1 MIRWDG
7 GEAYEIVFSTRLGG
21 VSEGRFASLNLGRM
35 TGDEVD
41 RVDENRRRLC
51 AEVGGT
57 LGRLALNRQIHSHR
71 VLRAVAGSRGNL
83 GDGLWTDEPDLP
95 ILAFAA
101 DCLPIAL
108 VCSNGA
114 EPAVAVV
121 HAGWRGLLEGVI
133 AASVSALTGRMASA
147 EPSLRA
153 CVGPAIGQCCF
164 EVGPEVAEPFAAA
177 FGADLLQGRRLDLR
191 GSAERA
197 LHAAGV
203 TEVEH
208 LDLCTACDPDLFF
221 SHRRTGTPRGVQ
233 GVIARVA

>member
-71 VLRAVAGSRGNL
+71 VLRAVPGSRGNL

-133 AASVSALTGRMASA
+133 AASVSALTGGMAAA

-153 CVGPAIGQCCF
+153 CVGPALVIEPCTRF
-164 EVGPEVAEPFAAA
+164 VSEVY
-177 FGADLLQGRRLDLR
+177 
-191 GSAERA
+191 
-197 LHAAGV
+197 
-203 TEVEH
+203 
-208 LDLCTACDPDLFF
+208 
-221 SHRRTGTPRGVQ
+221 SHGTTPRKPDSSCGLEKRSKLPTSAHSPAADSVSIPRKQ
-233 GVIARVA
+233 RSRAIASA